1 MASRERQRRLLQGVL
16 GALVLIPLSLGPLG
30 TFAGLRGFYWSF
42 GLPQPATLEPDL
54 DSDFRFLA
62 AVFLGIGIIVVWMI
76 PRIEE
81 HTALFRIVVMS
92 VFLGGIGRLISWVVV
107 GSPNILTQ
115 ILIALELLLPTLI
128 VWQARIA
135 AGGAGRSRSTA
146 IADGHASAP
155 DAEGRR

>member
-16 GALVLIPLSLGPLG
+16 GALVLIPLGLGPLG

-42 GLPQPATLEPDL
+42 GLPQPASLEPDL

-62 AVFLGIGIIVVWMI
+62 AVFLGMGIIVVWMI

-92 VFLGGIGRLISWVVV
+92 IFLGGIGRLISWLVV
-107 GSPNILTQ
+107 GSPNVLTQ
-115 ILIALELLLPTLI
+115 ILIALELLLPALI

-135 AGGAGRSRSTA
+135 AGGTTRSRSTA
-146 IADGHASAP
+146 IMGARPLAP
-155 DAEGRR
+155 DSEARR